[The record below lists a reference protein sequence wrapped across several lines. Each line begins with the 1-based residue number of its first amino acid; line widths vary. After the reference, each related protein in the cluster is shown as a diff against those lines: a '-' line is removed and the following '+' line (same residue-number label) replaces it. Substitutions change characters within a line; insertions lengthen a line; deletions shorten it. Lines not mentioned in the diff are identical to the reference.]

1 MAGIYIH
8 IPFCKQACSY
18 CDFHFSTSLKLK
30 DDFLKALDREIDLR
44 GSLLNE
50 QVIETIYFGGGTPS
64 ILSSAEIEGILAAL
78 DKRMLLD
85 KVTEITL
92 EANPDDVSYDKFRAF
107 QKAGINRLSLGIQS
121 FHEDDLHYMHRAH
134 TSQEG
139 IQALEVIDALG
150 YKTISVDLIYGS
162 PTTTDEMLVNNVEL
176 VANFSNVNHLSAY
189 ALTVEDRTPLKAL
202 IKRGMKKEVNEEQ
215 QVRQFYLLKSELE
228 KRSFVHY
235 EISNYGK
242 DGQVSRHNTSYWFH
256 EPYLGLGPSAH
267 SFLNHRRLQNIA
279 NNKKYIDLLNKK
291 EVPCFE
297 EILSPTNKYNEYVL
311 IALRTMWGIDVN
323 HIHHTFPQFE
333 SYFMN
338 QMSKLLDDGQLFK
351 VDNHVKLSKESL
363 IYADQVAMSLFVD
376 D

>member
-1 MAGIYIH
+1 LAGIYIH

-121 FHEDDLHYMHRAH
+121 FHEEDLRYMHRAH

-139 IQALEVIDALG
+139 IQALEIIDALG

-176 VANFSNVNHLSAY
+176 VTNFSNVNHLSAY
-189 ALTVEDRTPLKAL
+189 ALTVEDQTPLKAL

-363 IYADQVAMSLFVD
+363 IYADLVAMSLFVD

>member
-139 IQALEVIDALG
+139 IQALEIIDALG

-363 IYADQVAMSLFVD
+363 IYADLVAMSLFVD

>member
-1 MAGIYIH
+1 LAGIYIH

-78 DKRMLLD
+78 DKRMLLE

-121 FHEDDLHYMHRAH
+121 FHEEDLRYMHRAH

-139 IQALEVIDALG
+139 IQALEIIDALG

-363 IYADQVAMSLFVD
+363 IYADLVAMSLFVD